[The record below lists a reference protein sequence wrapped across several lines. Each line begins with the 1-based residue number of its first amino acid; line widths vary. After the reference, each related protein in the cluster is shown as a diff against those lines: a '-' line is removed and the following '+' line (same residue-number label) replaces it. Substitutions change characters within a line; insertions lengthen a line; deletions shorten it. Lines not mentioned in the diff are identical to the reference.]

1 MCVYIHTSTNEMKF
15 GFTLHFQSVLLTLLA
30 VFLAMVGG
38 RNMYGLQFGAAQ
50 PLVQW
55 IPSKSESKKD
65 ASAYQKKEA
74 LTSTETV
81 MDPYYGN

>member
-1 MCVYIHTSTNEMKF
+1 MCIYNHPSTNEMKF
-15 GFTLHFQSVLLTLLA
+15 GFTLHFQSVFLTLLA

-38 RNMYGLQFGAAQ
+38 RTMYGLQFGAAQ

-65 ASAYQKKEA
+65 ASADQKKEV
-74 LTSTETV
+74 LTSAETV

>member
-1 MCVYIHTSTNEMKF
+1 MKF
-15 GFTLHFQSVLLTLLA
+15 GFTIHFQSVLITLVA
-30 VFLAMVGG
+30 VFLTMVVG

-65 ASAYQKKEA
+65 ASQKKEA

>member
-1 MCVYIHTSTNEMKF
+1 MKF
-15 GFTLHFQSVLLTLLA
+15 GITIHFQSVFLTLVA

-38 RNMYGLQFGAAQ
+38 RTMYGLQFGDAQ

-55 IPSKSESKKD
+55 LPNKSESKKD
-65 ASAYQKKEA
+65 TPDGNKKGA

>member
-1 MCVYIHTSTNEMKF
+1 MCIYNHPSTNEMKF
-15 GFTLHFQSVLLTLLA
+15 GFTIHFQSVLLTLLA

-38 RNMYGLQFGAAQ
+38 RTMYGLQFGDAQ

-65 ASAYQKKEA
+65 ASADQKKEV
-74 LTSTETV
+74 LTSAETV

>member
-1 MCVYIHTSTNEMKF
+1 MCIYNHPSTNEMKV
-15 GFTLHFQSVLLTLLA
+15 GFTIHFQSVLLTLLA

-38 RNMYGLQFGAAQ
+38 RTMYGLQFGAAQ

-65 ASAYQKKEA
+65 ASADQKKEV
-74 LTSTETV
+74 LTSAETV

>member
-1 MCVYIHTSTNEMKF
+1 MKF
-15 GFTLHFQSVLLTLLA
+15 GFTIHFQSVLLTLLA

-38 RNMYGLQFGAAQ
+38 RTMYGLQFGAAQ
-50 PLVQW
+50 PIVQW
-55 IPSKSESKKD
+55 IPNNKSGSKKD
-65 ASAYQKKEA
+65 TPAANEKKA

>member
-1 MCVYIHTSTNEMKF
+1 MKF
-15 GFTLHFQSVLLTLLA
+15 GFTIHFQSVLLTLVA

-38 RNMYGLQFGAAQ
+38 RTMYGMQFGAAQ

-55 IPSKSESKKD
+55 IPNKSGSKKD
-65 ASAYQKKEA
+65 ASTAQKKEA
-74 LTSTETV
+74 LTSTENV

>member
-1 MCVYIHTSTNEMKF
+1 MYIETNKMKF
-15 GFTLHFQSVLLTLLA
+15 GFTIHFQSVLITLLA

-38 RNMYGLQFGAAQ
+38 RTMYGLQFGAAQ

-65 ASAYQKKEA
+65 ASADQKKEV